1 MELDARDVVARAIAE
16 EIREGRGTENG
27 GVYLDISHRDRSFI
41 RERLPRMYER
51 FAELGV
57 DMAEEPVEV
66 APTAHYGMGGVV
78 VDDDGETDI
87 DGLYAIGETMA
98 GVHGANRL
106 GGNSLAETVAFGVVA
121 GERIAERAD
130 GPGSIPEPLVGGL
143 VDPHVESLAAMADHD
158 GEHDVD
164 ELVTDLQNLMWE
176 HAGILRDE
184 ETLEEGL
191 DRLADIR
198 ERAADIDAG
207 PLTSVSYEFAVDV
220 GFMLTAA
227 EAVLRGALERTE
239 SRGAHYRTDYAE
251 TNPDWRQNIYFEAA
265 DIGRMRTDTEPAGTP
280 SEPVQNA
287 LDEGHEL
294 DYHQLE

>member
-1 MELDARDVVARAIAE
+1 
-16 EIREGRGTENG
+16 
-27 GVYLDISHRDRSFI
+27 
-41 RERLPRMYER
+41 
-51 FAELGV
+51 
-57 DMAEEPVEV
+57 
-66 APTAHYGMGGVV
+66 
-78 VDDDGETDI
+78 
-87 DGLYAIGETMA
+87 
-98 GVHGANRL
+98 
-106 GGNSLAETVAFGVVA
+106 
-121 GERIAERAD
+121 
-130 GPGSIPEPLVGGL
+130 
-143 VDPHVESLAAMADHD
+143 MADHD

-280 SEPVQNA
+280 SETVQDA